1 MMSHTH
7 PQSGNILF
15 YILIA
20 VVLIGALT
28 VALRDTGGLS
38 SGVDREAMAL
48 KAIQAQRQAANV
60 AAGVDFLIKN
70 GVSESDIR
78 FAHPNAPVA
87 YGVVTATPQNQ
98 VFSNQGGQASYP
110 IPPKAVGSDGSD
122 IPHWI
127 FTGDVNGLQSGSDR
141 ADLVAVLSG
150 VSLEFCNAINAQ
162 IGYAP
167 GTQPRTAGIDCIDIS
182 SAFTGSF
189 EDTTP
194 ITMLLSSFSRVPALQ
209 ACVAC
214 NPGPFTTSYH
224 YYHVLLAR

>member
-1 MMSHTH
+1 MRNQPTE
-7 PQSGNILF
+7 SGNILF

-28 VALRDTGGLS
+28 VALRDTGGLTD
-38 SGVDREAMAL
+38 GVDREGMAL
-48 KAIQAQRQAANV
+48 KAIQVQRQAASV
-60 AAGVDFLIKN
+60 AAGVDSLIKN

-78 FAHPNAPVA
+78 FAHPNAPVT
-87 YGVVTATPQNQ
+87 YGVITTTPENQ
-98 VFSNQGGQASYP
+98 VFSNEGGQVSYP
-110 IPPKAVGSDGSD
+110 IPPRAVGADGSD
-122 IPHWI
+122 IPHWV
-127 FTGDVNGLQSGSDR
+127 FTGDVDGLQSGSNR
-141 ADLVAVLSG
+141 ADLVAILVG
-150 VSLEFCNAINAQ
+150 VSGEFCNAINAQ
-162 IGYAP
+162 IGYTA
-167 GTQPRTAGIDCIDIS
+167 GTQPRTAGIDCIDVS

-194 ITMLLSSFSRVPALQ
+194 MTMLLSSFSRVPALQ